1 MVHTHDEETSEWLR
15 DLDLASPCRTEALER
30 LHRLLLRA
38 AFAEVTRRRDR
49 HSLSGPEQEDLAH
62 QAAHDAMMAILAKVD
77 EFRGESRFTTWAY
90 KFVIL
95 EVSNKIGRHFWQRPS
110 SILNDAQWDRLPD
123 RLGIAPDDQAIRTEI
138 LETIRRAVTNEL
150 TEHQQRV
157 FLALVVEGIPLDA
170 LAARLDCTR
179 NSLYKT
185 MFDARRKLRAALVAD
200 GHIETDQ
207 LSAAE
212 ESNP

>member
-1 MVHTHDEETSEWLR
+1 
-15 DLDLASPCRTEALER
+15 
-30 LHRLLLRA
+30 
-38 AFAEVTRRRDR
+38 
-49 HSLSGPEQEDLAH
+49 
-62 QAAHDAMMAILAKVD
+62 
-77 EFRGESRFTTWAY
+77 
-90 KFVIL
+90 
-95 EVSNKIGRHFWQRPS
+95 
-110 SILNDAQWDRLPD
+110 PD

-207 LSAAE
+207 QSAAE